1 MKAFI
6 TVNNKGC
13 LKDKLVLFGARHNT
27 IMTNFGNRSSIELI
41 SVEFDDDYKQKVGI
55 DLDLP
60 TPPHSW
66 GQFIGLLM
74 DFVKY
79 DLRVISVNNKP
90 IGKDVT
96 RHKNVGLQLFTE
108 THNEFDPYLYQ
119 YEHELKQV
127 GFNTIIVEFI
137 KL

>member
-6 TVNNKGC
+6 TVNNKGNVGN
-13 LKDKLVLFGARHNT
+13 KLVLFGARHQT
-27 IMTNFGNRSSIELI
+27 IMTNFGNPSNIELVDVQI
-41 SVEFDDDYKQKVGI
+41 DDDYKQKVGI

-66 GQFIGLLM
+66 GKFIGLLM

-79 DLRVISVNNKP
+79 DLRVISVDGKP

-96 RHKNVGLQLFTE
+96 RHTQNGLAMSTQ

-119 YEHELKQV
+119 YDYELQQV
-127 GFNTIIVEFI
+127 GLQTITVEFI